1 MDYLWLVIT
10 VLSLIAGAGLL
21 VALTI
26 LRRLSG
32 QRHPPIEVVVAG
44 MVAIGVAAFLGVY
57 LRVLDVPR
65 SVIPYRIVN
74 SAAWGFAVYA
84 CLAFLLHRAA
94 RAGGAGIHRVI
105 AALAGILTWGAAY
118 LVVHAPI
125 TNQVFQAVA
134 ILVLE
139 LLVGGLAIITA
150 VAALRRA
157 GAVKSVPWRI
167 VQRGTGIALLILVP
181 ANLVEFLVAMILRLR
196 GHTAPDGF
204 LFSLGYGIACAVL
217 AFALIR
223 ALRIRSLAETRA
235 EAGAPGS
242 ASRRS
247 VPESMVRVLGIT
259 PRERDIIE
267 KLLEGR
273 TDREIG
279 ELLFISPRTVDTH
292 LRNVFRKCEVTSRLQ
307 LSHRVAEYRERVE
320 S

>member
-1 MDYLWLVIT
+1 
-10 VLSLIAGAGLL
+10 
-21 VALTI
+21 
-26 LRRLSG
+26 
-32 QRHPPIEVVVAG
+32 

-57 LRVLDVPR
+57 LRVLDIPR
-65 SVIPYRIVN
+65 SVIPYRAAN

-84 CLAFLLHRAA
+84 CLTFLLHR
-94 RAGGAGIHRVI
+94 GGGPGAGADPRVSHDARRAI
-105 AALAGILTWGAAY
+105 PVAAGLLTWGAAY

-125 TNQVFQAVA
+125 ANQLFQAVA

-150 VAALRRA
+150 VVAIRRA
-157 GAVKSVPWRI
+157 GAVRSIPWRI

-181 ANLVEFLVAMILRLR
+181 ANLLEFVVAMVLRLR
-196 GHTAPDGF
+196 GHAVPDGF
-204 LFSLGYGIACAVL
+204 LFSFGYGIACAVL

-223 ALRIRSLAETRA
+223 ALKIRNLTEADAPRA
-235 EAGAPGS
+235 V
-242 ASRRS
+242 

-307 LSHRVAEYRERVE
+307 LSHRVAEYRETVE

>member
-32 QRHPPIEVVVAG
+32 HRHPPIEVVVAG

-57 LRVLDVPR
+57 LRVLGVPR
-65 SVIPYRIVN
+65 TVIPYRIVN
-74 SAAWGFAVYA
+74 SAAWGFVVYA
-84 CLAFLLHRAA
+84 CLVFLLYRPGVRRIAPLV
-94 RAGGAGIHRVI
+94 AGVI
-105 AALAGILTWGAAY
+105 TWGTAF

-125 TNQVFQAVA
+125 ADRVFQAAA

-150 VAALRRA
+150 IAALRRA
-157 GAVKSVPWRI
+157 GAVQSAPWRI
-167 VQRGTGIALLILVP
+167 VQRGTGTAVLVLVP

-196 GHTAPDGF
+196 GHAVPDGF

-217 AFALIR
+217 AVALIR
-223 ALRIRSLAETRA
+223 ALKIRSLAEA
-235 EAGAPGS
+235 DAP
-242 ASRRS
+242 RVS

-292 LRNVFRKCEVTSRLQ
+292 LRNVFRKCEVSSRLQ
-307 LSHRVAEYRERVE
+307 LSHRVAEYRETVE

>member
-10 VLSLIAGAGLL
+10 VLSLIAGVGLL
-21 VALTI
+21 IALTI
-26 LRRLSG
+26 LRRISG
-32 QRHPPIEVVVAG
+32 HSHPPVELVVAG
-44 MVAIGVAAFLGVY
+44 LVAIGVAAFFGVY
-57 LRVLDVPR
+57 LRVLEIPR
-65 SVIPYRIVN
+65 SVIPYRVVN
-74 SAAWGFAVYA
+74 SAAWGFVVYG
-84 CLAFLLHRAA
+84 CLAFLLYRTSGRAIPIT
-94 RAGGAGIHRVI
+94 AGV
-105 AALAGILTWGAAY
+105 LTWGAAY

-125 TNQVFQAVA
+125 TNQVFQAVT

-167 VQRGTGIALLILVP
+167 VQRGAGIALLILVP
-181 ANLVEFLVAMILRLR
+181 ANLAEFLVAMVLRLR
-196 GHTAPDGF
+196 GHAAPDGF

-223 ALRIRSLAETRA
+223 ALRIRGPAETRMA
-235 EAGAPGS
+235 TGAPGS
-242 ASRRS
+242 S

-259 PRERDIIE
+259 PREREIIE
-267 KLLEGR
+267 KLMEGR

-292 LRNVFRKCEVTSRLQ
+292 LRSVFRKCAVTSRLQ
-307 LSHRVAEYRERVE
+307 LSHCVAEYRERVE